1 LRLAAWYGVEH
12 SDAPGALG
20 QRTWLTGVGF
30 AVVALVVVANAGSAT
45 GLGSSGGA
53 LVVVVG
59 VAVYAAAALVFLMW
73 FDAPR
78 PLTVGLLLVMGAAA
92 TATHHADPAGT
103 GGVGLYLGVAF
114 APLRL
119 PRRTATVVA
128 ALTVLMFD
136 VHLLLVA
143 TDRFVFVVV
152 VTGGS
157 AFFFMLGLLLR
168 SEAEQRQRA
177 DRLVRE
183 LERSRAAERHSA
195 VLAERGRLSR
205 EMHDV
210 LAHTLTGLVLHLEA
224 LAVRAQR
231 DGSPLADG
239 LERSH
244 ALARDGLREARQAV
258 QSMRGGPVPGPEA
271 LPQLVE
277 AHERTTGQRCTLRVS
292 GAPLQLAPDARL
304 AVYRT
309 AQEGLANARK
319 HASGAAVEVRL
330 TWREDGAALE
340 VVDDGGLPHHD
351 LQPSGAGAGL
361 AGLAERAALAG
372 GSLRTRAAP
381 TGFRLEL
388 RVPAQRT
395 HQEQS

>member
-1 LRLAAWYGVEH
+1 
-12 SDAPGALG
+12 
-20 QRTWLTGVGF
+20 
-30 AVVALVVVANAGSAT
+30 
-45 GLGSSGGA
+45 
-53 LVVVVG
+53 
-59 VAVYAAAALVFLMW
+59 
-73 FDAPR
+73 
-78 PLTVGLLLVMGAAA
+78 
-92 TATHHADPAGT
+92 
-103 GGVGLYLGVAF
+103 
-114 APLRL
+114 
-119 PRRTATVVA
+119 VA

-177 DRLVRE
+177 NRLVRE

-277 AHERTTGQRCTLRVS
+277 AHERTTGQRCALRVS
-292 GAPLQLAPDARL
+292 GAPVQLAPDARL

-361 AGLAERAALAG
+361 ADSRSEQLGR

-395 HQEQS
+395 HQEHHDGPGPRRGRPAHGPGRAHGAARPRPRHRAGRRCRGRRPCPGAGR